1 MIQRVSQRQNRFHL
15 GIPTGLDRSAH
26 GVRAM
31 ENEPA
36 FALRSAPMLDDGD
49 AGLAR
54 HNVSDGITAAD
65 ATGQFVVV
73 ETIF

>member
-1 MIQRVSQRQNRFHL
+1 
-15 GIPTGLDRSAH
+15 
-26 GVRAM
+26 M

-36 FALRSAPMLDDGD
+36 FALRSAAMLDDGD

-54 HNVSDGITAAD
+54 HDVSDGITAAD

-73 ETIF
+73 EAIF